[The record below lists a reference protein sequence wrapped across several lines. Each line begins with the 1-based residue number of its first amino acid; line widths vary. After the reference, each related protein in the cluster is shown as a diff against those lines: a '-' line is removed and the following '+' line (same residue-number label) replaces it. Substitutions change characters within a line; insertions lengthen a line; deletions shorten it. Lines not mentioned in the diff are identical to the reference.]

1 MEKSKLQSF
10 INRYYLAGNCE
21 AVTVKANGQSVN
33 CELIDVDQT
42 VVGKVKWKTD
52 PFMSGE
58 LGINHTG
65 ALTKMLSAVGEKIDI
80 EVNDAQGKNYA
91 MKIKEGSTTMTFML
105 ADTSVIPAVPTINA
119 EPEYEVVIDIND
131 EFVNKGI
138 GKINKFLDKS
148 IEKGKMTA
156 DDKKKIISHIKGTT
170 KLEDLKDVDLVIEA
184 IFENIKVKKEL
195 FSDLDKICKKETIL
209 ASNTSTIPI
218 TDLASVTSRP
228 ESFIGMHFMNPVPI
242 MKLVEVIRGL
252 RTDDKTTKLI
262 KELSEKMGKIPVEVN
277 DGPGFVSNRVLIPMI
292 NEAVFCLM
300 DGTGTAEAI
309 DNVMKLG
316 MNHPM
321 GPLALAD
328 LIGLDVCLDIMNVLY
343 EGFNDSKYRPCPLL
357 KKMVQAGNLG
367 RKTGKGFYD
376 YTK

>member
-1 MEKSKLQSF
+1 
-10 INRYYLAGNCE
+10 
-21 AVTVKANGQSVN
+21 
-33 CELIDVDQT
+33 
-42 VVGKVKWKTD
+42 
-52 PFMSGE
+52 
-58 LGINHTG
+58 
-65 ALTKMLSAVGEKIDI
+65 
-80 EVNDAQGKNYA
+80 
-91 MKIKEGSTTMTFML
+91 MKIKKIG
-105 ADTSVIPAVPTINA
+105 VIGAGQMGHGIVLIAAKAGFDVTLNDIKD
-119 EPEYEVVIDIND
+119 EYVK
-131 EFVNKGI
+131 KGLGRI
-138 GKINKFLDKS
+138 EKFLDKS

-156 DDKKKIISHIKGTT
+156 DEKKTILSKIKGTT
-170 KLEDLKDVDLVIEA
+170 RLEDLKDVDLVIEA
-184 IFENIKVKKEL
+184 IFENVKVKKEL
-195 FSDLDKICKKETIL
+195 FQSLDKICKKETFF

-228 ESFIGMHFMNPVPI
+228 ECFIGMHFMNPVPL

-252 RTDDKTTKLI
+252 KTSDETANLI
-262 KELSEKMGKIPVEVN
+262 KELAEKMDKIPVEVN

-357 KKMVQAGNLG
+357 KKMVQAGHLG

-376 YTK
+376 YSR

>member
-1 MEKSKLQSF
+1 MAVKK
-10 INRYYLAGNCE
+10 IGVIGAGQMGHGI
-21 AVTVKANGQSVN
+21 ALVSAQAGFDVILRDIKDDFVK
-33 CELIDVDQT
+33 
-42 VVGKVKWKTD
+42 
-52 PFMSGE
+52 
-58 LGINHTG
+58 
-65 ALTKMLSAVGEKIDI
+65 
-80 EVNDAQGKNYA
+80 
-91 MKIKEGSTTMTFML
+91 
-105 ADTSVIPAVPTINA
+105 
-119 EPEYEVVIDIND
+119 
-131 EFVNKGI
+131 KGI
-138 GKINKFLDKS
+138 SKIERFLDKS
-148 IEKGKMTA
+148 IEKGKITA
-156 DDKKKIISHIKGTT
+156 DEKKSILAHITGTIN
-170 KLEDLKDVDLVIEA
+170 LEDLKDVDLVIEA
-184 IFENIKVKKEL
+184 IFENVKVKKEL
-195 FSDLDKICKKETIL
+195 FRDLDKICKKETIL

-262 KELSEKMGKIPVEVN
+262 KDLAEKMGKIPVEVN

-321 GPLALAD
+321 GPLQLAD

-367 RKTGKGFYD
+367 RKTGRGFYD
-376 YTK
+376 YSK

>member
-1 MEKSKLQSF
+1 M
-10 INRYYLAGNCE
+10 
-21 AVTVKANGQSVN
+21 
-33 CELIDVDQT
+33 
-42 VVGKVKWKTD
+42 KVKKIGVIGAGQ
-52 PFMSGE
+52 MGH
-58 LGINHTG
+58 GI
-65 ALTKMLSAVGEKIDI
+65 ALVAAKAGFDVILRDIKDEYVEKGLSKI
-80 EVNDAQGKNYA
+80 ER
-91 MKIKEGSTTMTFML
+91 
-105 ADTSVIPAVPTINA
+105 
-119 EPEYEVVIDIND
+119 
-131 EFVNKGI
+131 
-138 GKINKFLDKS
+138 FLDKS

-156 DDKKKIISHIKGTT
+156 DEKEKIFSHLKGTT
-170 KLEDLKDVDLVIEA
+170 KLEDLKDADLVIEA
-184 IFENIKVKKEL
+184 IFENVKVKKEL
-195 FSDLDKICKKETIL
+195 FQELDKICKKETYF

-228 ESFIGMHFMNPVPI
+228 ERFIGMHFMNPVPL

-262 KELSEKMGKIPVEVN
+262 KELAEKMDKTPVEVN

-292 NEAVFCLM
+292 NEAAYCLM

-357 KKMVQAGNLG
+357 KKMVQAGYLG
-367 RKTGKGFYD
+367 RKTGKGFHD
-376 YTK
+376 YSG